1 MEKFN
6 ELIEMAIQKKCSD
19 LFILPFN
26 DKFRILLCINGKKE
40 IYEQVTQGV
49 GQRLIGYLK
58 YRGNMTVSEHRRPQT
73 GAVQWESSVGKVDL
87 RLSTVG
93 NYRGQETLVVR
104 FIYPLNV
111 IDYHTLVEKQW
122 ESIKELTKRRG
133 LILFAGPMGS
143 GKTTTMYQLLRQE
156 AEQKVVMTIEDPVE
170 IEEPNFIQLQVN
182 DLAQMGYEDLLRV
195 GLRHRP
201 DNFIIGEIRDRQTAQ
216 MAVQASLSGHLVLA
230 TVHAKNA
237 QGGVARLKQLGVK
250 DYYLHQCL
258 TGICYQRLL
267 PTTKGEG
274 VLFEI
279 LAGKPLEESIGGQ
292 GKGGISDEWQ
302 RQLQKLFTTQQI
314 SQETFNTYRNG

>member
-6 ELIEMAIQKKCSD
+6 ELIKMAIHKRCSD
-19 LFILPFN
+19 IFILPFN
-26 DKFRILLCINGKKE
+26 DKFRILLCINGKKK
-40 IYEQVTQGV
+40 IYKKVTKEE

-73 GAVQWESSVGKVDL
+73 GAIQWISENGNVDL
-87 RLSTVG
+87 RLSSVG
-93 NYRGQETLVVR
+93 NYQGQESLVVR
-104 FIYPLNV
+104 FIYPLKIINYN
-111 IDYHTLVEKQW
+111 ILIKEQW
-122 ESIKELTKRRG
+122 KRIRELTKQRG

-143 GKTTTMYQLLRQE
+143 GKTTTMYRLLRRE

-182 DLAQMGYEDLLRV
+182 EQAKMGYQELLRV

-201 DNFIIGEIRDRQTAQ
+201 DTFIIGEIRDSQTAQ
-216 MAVQASLSGHLVLA
+216 MAVQAALSGHLVLA

-237 QGGVARLKQLGVK
+237 RGAVTRLKQLGIEN
-250 DYYLHQCL
+250 YYLYQVL

-267 PTTKGEG
+267 PTIDGPG

-279 LAGKPLEESIGGQ
+279 LEGQTLENCIGSQ
-292 GKGGISDEWQ
+292 GKRGISDEWQ
-302 RQLQKLFTTQQI
+302 KQLRDLFSTQQI
-314 SQETFNTYRNG
+314 SAETINTYKNG